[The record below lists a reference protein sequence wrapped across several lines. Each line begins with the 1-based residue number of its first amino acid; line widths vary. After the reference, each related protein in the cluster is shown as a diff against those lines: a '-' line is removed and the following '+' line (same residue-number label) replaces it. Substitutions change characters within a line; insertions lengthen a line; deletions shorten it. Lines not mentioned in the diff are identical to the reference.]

1 MKESINERVELLRR
15 LMRSVNV
22 DAVIVP
28 GTDPHQ
34 SEYVSDHWKFRE
46 WLTGFTGS
54 NGTAVVTADE
64 AALWTDSRYFL
75 QAEMELE
82 GTPFVM
88 MRENMGDDPSIREW
102 LAERLD
108 GGIVGIDGRLFS
120 VLETNNFERFC
131 GENGLMLATD
141 FYAADRIWGNRPAR
155 PMAPAFVHDDKYAG
169 ETVSSKL
176 ARVRKTLENAG
187 ADALLVTALDDIAW
201 LLNIR
206 GTDVEFSPLCVAYA
220 YITHDDC
227 DVFIDQ
233 EKVTEEVKD
242 HLRGTDI
249 HIRQYD
255 DVTRFLERRKD
266 HEVVVL
272 DPNRVSDT
280 LATALPCQKI
290 YARSPITD
298 LKCIKNETQIAGFRN
313 AMERDGA
320 ALVRLFMRLE
330 KAVPQG
336 GVTELDVWEWGK
348 QERGRSELY
357 RGDSFAMIA
366 GYKEHGAIVH
376 YEADAQSAATLAPE
390 GLLLVDSGAQY
401 LDGTTDIT
409 RTITLGKPTEA
420 ERRDYTLVLKGHL
433 ALQRAKFP
441 VGTCGVQLDVLAR
454 GPLWQQAMTFGHGT
468 GHGVGHFLCCHEGP
482 QSIRTDLNNTPLR
495 PGMVT
500 SDEPGLYKTG
510 EYGIRI
516 ENLLLCVEAEK
527 TEAFGDFL
535 AFEPLTLYPYD
546 RQLIDRGM
554 LTDEEVAQINAY
566 HEMVVARLT
575 PLLSADE
582 VAWLQAKC
590 AAI

>member
-1 MKESINERVELLRR
+1 
-15 LMRSVNV
+15 
-22 DAVIVP
+22 
-28 GTDPHQ
+28 
-34 SEYVSDHWKFRE
+34 
-46 WLTGFTGS
+46 
-54 NGTAVVTADE
+54 
-64 AALWTDSRYFL
+64 
-75 QAEMELE
+75 
-82 GTPFVM
+82 
-88 MRENMGDDPSIREW
+88 
-102 LAERLD
+102 
-108 GGIVGIDGRLFS
+108 
-120 VLETNNFERFC
+120 
-131 GENGLMLATD
+131 
-141 FYAADRIWGNRPAR
+141 
-155 PMAPAFVHDDKYAG
+155 
-169 ETVSSKL
+169 
-176 ARVRKTLENAG
+176 
-187 ADALLVTALDDIAW
+187 
-201 LLNIR
+201 
-206 GTDVEFSPLCVAYA
+206 
-220 YITHDDC
+220 
-227 DVFIDQ
+227 
-233 EKVTEEVKD
+233 
-242 HLRGTDI
+242 
-249 HIRQYD
+249 
-255 DVTRFLERRKD
+255 
-266 HEVVVL
+266 
-272 DPNRVSDT
+272 
-280 LATALPCQKI
+280 
-290 YARSPITD
+290 
-298 LKCIKNETQIAGFRN
+298 
-313 AMERDGA
+313 
-320 ALVRLFMRLE
+320 
-330 KAVPQG
+330 
-336 GVTELDVWEWGK
+336 
-348 QERGRSELY
+348 
-357 RGDSFAMIA
+357 MIA

-376 YEADAQSAATLAPE
+376 YEADAESAATLAPE

-575 PLLSADE
+575 PQLSADE